1 MKSLWIT
8 INYHKNPL
16 KSHKHIIQITMTSP
30 WNIRG
35 STWTG
40 GGPSCESTRCTA
52 SWRWSRPR
60 PLTLAIHVVYNH
72 LIVTCIIISAYIYS
86 YYIWLYI
93 YIYIY
98 TYYEYTY
105 IYTICVCGLC
115 GIVGHCGALW
125 SPCRPRSAS
134 LVAVFAQHDTR
145 DKKGITDGLVYGY
158 HL

>member
-93 YIYIY
+93 YIY

-105 IYTICVCGLC
+105 IYILSVCVDCAALW
-115 GIVGHCGALW
+115 GIVGHCGHRADHGRHHWWLFLLNTTPGTKRG
-125 SPCRPRSAS
+125 SQMA
-134 LVAVFAQHDTR
+134 
-145 DKKGITDGLVYGY
+145 
-158 HL
+158 

>member
-1 MKSLWIT
+1 MFL
-8 INYHKNPL
+8 
-16 KSHKHIIQITMTSP
+16 TMTSP

-93 YIYIY
+93 YVYIYILWVYIYIY
-98 TYYEYTY
+98 YL
-105 IYTICVCGLC
+105 CVW
-115 GIVGHCGALW
+115 IVRHCGALW
-125 SPCRPRSAS
+125 GIVVTVPTTVGIIGGCFCSTRHQGQKGDHRWLS
-134 LVAVFAQHDTR
+134 LWLPSIN
-145 DKKGITDGLVYGY
+145 GILMGFNGILMGFYSDAMGY
-158 HL
+158 